1 MQSLVFLQT
10 MLFQAILSNYLVNT
24 YDKTFIFFLTYGGM
38 RLIIYAWQPREKR
51 LQDNGEE
58 EIS

>member
-24 YDKTFIFFLTYGGM
+24 YDKTFIFFLTYG
-38 RLIIYAWQPREKR
+38 
-51 LQDNGEE
+51 
-58 EIS
+58 